1 MGAETYMP
9 AIAIIYSTLLV
20 IILVYWKWIL
30 FAILSPMV
38 RMVSKRE
45 IQRDSKEVSISK
57 LKKADI
63 SGNSSGSIGHR
74 LKMETARKIRGY
86 HRWMMIETGRI
97 PSHHIRKFIYRHLYL
112 ADIAR
117 NVAIY
122 YGAEIRAGINLHIG
136 EGSIIG
142 DKVILD
148 ARNGIRIG
156 RNVNFSSEVHIWT
169 EQHDHSDPDF
179 LCLSDSSYRVE
190 IADRAWIGPGVTI
203 LHSVSIGEGA
213 VVAAG
218 SVVTKDVAPFSIVA
232 GIPAKKIG
240 ERNKNLRYSLH
251 GEHLSFL

>member
-1 MGAETYMP
+1 MP
-9 AIAIIYSTLLV
+9 LSDFIYIYVTILAV
-20 IILVYWKWIL
+20 VLVYWKWIV
-30 FAILSPMV
+30 FIILIPVV

-45 IQRDSKEVSISK
+45 IQRDSKEVSLSKQASGETEQSRSFKQCLKIS
-57 LKKADI
+57 A
-63 SGNSSGSIGHR
+63 
-74 LKMETARKIRGY
+74 ARKIRGY
-86 HRWMMIETGRI
+86 HRWMMIETGGI
-97 PSHHIRKFIYRHLYL
+97 PSHHIRNIIYRHIYL
-112 ADIAR
+112 IDIAPD
-117 NVAIY
+117 ATIY

-156 RNVNFSSEVHIWT
+156 RNVNFSTGVHIWT

-179 LCLSDSSYRVE
+179 LCLSDSSYRVD

-218 SVVTKDVAPFSIVA
+218 SVVTKDVAPFSIVG

-240 ERNKNLRYSLH
+240 ERNKNLRYSLN